1 MNDSISRVSQRSVFL
16 IGGYE
21 PKSSD
26 AFFKRTRRELARFC
40 ETWNVSAQM
49 SEQTL
54 SEDGLMATAHVETD
68 MRGQAV
74 ATQLN
79 FFVWNDI
86 VLSDF
91 ARPTIVRLAR
101 YGLTFG
107 DYILSGT
114 FYRIVTQAWRFS
126 LYFLYPAVMLAI
138 FSMLAGTLGLATA
151 NLTQF
156 WLGAATANWS
166 GVAVGCLAIYGLL
179 RWSGRRWFV
188 LHLMDLWSFSRDHLR
203 GLRPD
208 AEEHIERFAQL
219 VADRARHNVD
229 DEIVLVGH
237 STGGALIL
245 EIAAR
250 AVELEPTL
258 GERGPRV
265 TVLTVGST
273 ALKIGLHP
281 AAQTFRKRVQLLVDS
296 AGIQWIECQAHTDVI
311 NFYKTDP
318 VAAMQL
324 QSHRA
329 DAFPQVHLVRVR
341 EMLQPEAYK
350 RFKFNLFRVHYQ
362 FIMANTRRYAYDFFM
377 MCCGDRLFTEMLGDS
392 LRYQPDASERSPT
405 NAHKPSPAQLGT
417 FSASDTSPTRKRGVS
432 CS

>member
-1 MNDSISRVSQRSVFL
+1 MSLTKRCEYNLTSALSFFAGWQIMDDSSRSVARRSVFL

-40 ETWNVSAQM
+40 DTWEVAAHM

-54 SEDGLMATAHVETD
+54 SSDGLLATVQVDAD
-68 MRGQAV
+68 MHGRRVG
-74 ATQLN
+74 TKLN

-86 VLSDF
+86 VLADF
-91 ARPTIVRLAR
+91 ARPMWVRLAR
-101 YGLTFG
+101 YGVTFCDYVLT
-107 DYILSGT
+107 GT
-114 FYRIVTQAWRFS
+114 FFRIVGQAWRFS
-126 LYFLYPAVMLAI
+126 LYFLYPAVMFAI
-138 FSMLAGTLGLATA
+138 FSLIASVLGLFVSRLSFAGA
-151 NLTQF
+151 G
-156 WLGAATANWS
+156 WCGAGAA
-166 GVAVGCLAIYGLL
+166 VAALYGLL

-188 LHLMDLWSFSRDHLR
+188 MHLMDLWSFSREHLR
-203 GLRPD
+203 GMRPD
-208 AEEHIERFAQL
+208 AEKHIDRFAQA
-219 VADRARHNVD
+219 VVEQSRRSED

-250 AVELEPTL
+250 ALALEPKL
-258 GERGPRV
+258 GQQGPPV

-281 AAQTFRKRVQLLVDS
+281 AAHAFRQRVQSLVD
-296 AGIQWIECQAHTDVI
+296 APAIQWIECQAHTDVI

-318 VAAMQL
+318 VAAMHL
-324 QSHRA
+324 PSKRSE
-329 DAFPQVHLVRVR
+329 AFPQVHVVRVR
-341 EMLQPEAYK
+341 DMLQPEAYK

-377 MCCGDRLFTEMLGDS
+377 MCCGERLFAEMLGDS
-392 LRYQPDASERSPT
+392 LRYRSAPE
-405 NAHKPSPAQLGT
+405 SP
-417 FSASDTSPTRKRGVS
+417 
-432 CS
+432 

>member
-1 MNDSISRVSQRSVFL
+1 MNDSTGRVSQRSVFL

-40 ETWNVSAQM
+40 GTWNVTSQM
-49 SEQTL
+49 GEQTL
-54 SEDGLMATAHVETD
+54 SEDGLIATAHVESD
-68 MRGQAV
+68 MHGHPV
-74 ATQLN
+74 ETQLN

-86 VLSDF
+86 VLADF

-107 DYILSGT
+107 DYVLSGT
-114 FYRIVTQAWRFS
+114 FFRIVAQAWRFS
-126 LYFLYPAVMLAI
+126 LYFLYPAAMLFI
-138 FSMLAGTLGLATA
+138 FSLLATGLGLATA
-151 NLTQF
+151 KLTQPWF
-156 WLGAATANWS
+156 SGPVAGWS
-166 GVAVGCLAIYGLL
+166 GVVFGCMALYALL

-208 AEEHIERFAQL
+208 AEQHIQRFAQS
-219 VADRARHNVD
+219 VVERARVGVD

-258 GERGPRV
+258 GQSGPRV

-281 AAQTFRKRVQLLVDS
+281 AAHTFRKRVQSLVDS
-296 AGIQWIECQAHTDVI
+296 PAIQWIECQAHTDVI

-318 VAAMQL
+318 VAAMGL
-324 QSHRA
+324 QSQRT
-329 DAFPQVHLVRVR
+329 DAFPQVHVVRVR
-341 EMLQPEAYK
+341 EMLQPEAYR

-377 MCCGDRLFTEMLGDS
+377 MCCGERLLAEMLGDS
-392 LRYQPDASERSPT
+392 LRYQPVALKRPPVL
-405 NAHKPSPAQLGT
+405 APKPRFVLHKSQ
-417 FSASDTSPTRKRGVS
+417 
-432 CS
+432 

>member
-1 MNDSISRVSQRSVFL
+1 MDESTGCVEQRSVFL

-26 AFFKRTRRELARFC
+26 AFFKRTRRELKRFC
-40 ETWNVSAQM
+40 ETWDVSAHM

-54 SEDGLMATAHVETD
+54 SSDGLLATAHVESEI
-68 MRGQAV
+68 RGQAV

-86 VLSDF
+86 VLADF
-91 ARPTIVRLAR
+91 ARPTVVRLAR
-101 YGLTFG
+101 YGLTFA
-107 DYILSGT
+107 DYVLSGT
-114 FYRIVTQAWRFS
+114 FFRMVAQAWRFS
-126 LYFLYPAVMLAI
+126 LYFLYPAVMFAILSLLAT
-138 FSMLAGTLGLATA
+138 TLGVASTKLI
-151 NLTQF
+151 QP
-156 WLGAATANWS
+156 WLGTSIASSS
-166 GVAVGCLAIYGLL
+166 GVAIGCLTLYGLL

-208 AEEHIERFAQL
+208 AEEHIDRFAQS
-219 VADRARHNVD
+219 VVDRAQRGVD

-258 GERGPRV
+258 GQRGPRV
-265 TVLTVGST
+265 TLLTVGST

-281 AAQTFRKRVQLLVDS
+281 AAHTFRKRVQSLVDTP
-296 AGIQWIECQAHTDVI
+296 AIQWIECQAHTDVI

-324 QSHRA
+324 HSQRQ
-329 DAFPQVHLVRVR
+329 DAFPQVHVVRVR

-350 RFKFNLFRVHYQ
+350 HFKFNLFRVHYQ

-377 MCCGDRLFTEMLGDS
+377 MCCGERMFVEMLGDS
-392 LRYQPDASERSPT
+392 LRYQPAASKRPAARAPVPHSPRL
-405 NAHKPSPAQLGT
+405 PSHAPLSKINPLKQ
-417 FSASDTSPTRKRGVS
+417 
-432 CS
+432 

>member
-1 MNDSISRVSQRSVFL
+1 MHESTGRVAQRSVFL

-26 AFFKRTRRELARFC
+26 AFFKRTRRELTRFC
-40 ETWNVSAQM
+40 GTWDVSAHM
-49 SEQTL
+49 SQQTL
-54 SEDGLMATAHVETD
+54 SQDGLVATAHVQSD

-74 ATQLN
+74 GTQLN

-86 VLSDF
+86 VLADF
-91 ARPTIVRLAR
+91 ARPTVVRLAR
-101 YGLTFG
+101 YAISFA
-107 DYILSGT
+107 DYVFSGT
-114 FYRIVTQAWRFS
+114 FLRIVTQAWRFS
-126 LYFLYPAVMLAI
+126 LYFLYPAVMLTAFSLLAGLLAVATAKLAQPWTGGPLASI
-138 FSMLAGTLGLATA
+138 GGLALGCSML
-151 NLTQF
+151 
-156 WLGAATANWS
+156 
-166 GVAVGCLAIYGLL
+166 YGLL

-188 LHLMDLWSFSRDHLR
+188 MHLMDLWSFSREHLR

-208 AEEHIERFAQL
+208 AERHIERFAQA
-219 VADRARHNVD
+219 VVERSRRGVD

-250 AVELEPTL
+250 AVEMEPTL
-258 GERGPRV
+258 GQSGPRV

-281 AAQTFRKRVQLLVDS
+281 AAHTFRKRVQSLVDS
-296 AGIQWIECQAHTDVI
+296 PGLQWIECQAHTDVI

-318 VAAMQL
+318 VAAMHL
-324 QSHRA
+324 QSQRA
-329 DAFPQVHLVRVR
+329 ESFPQVHVVRVR
-341 EMLQPEAYK
+341 DMLQPEAYK

-377 MCCGDRLFTEMLGDS
+377 MCCGERPFAEMLGDS
-392 LRYQPDASERSPT
+392 LLYQPTTRA
-405 NAHKPSPAQLGT
+405 AVLPAPVALKT
-417 FSASDTSPTRKRGVS
+417 H
-432 CS
+432 